1 MILYIIVIL
10 LAILLIL
17 KHLQKYVMAGG
28 VKRTTVQDGLTM
40 LMNCTRAPENVSC
53 YGVILESHDRVRY
66 LT

>member
-1 MILYIIVIL
+1 MISAIVS
-10 LAILLIL
+10 ADTEAFA
-17 KHLQKYVMAGG
+17 YVMSGG

-40 LMNCTRAPENVSC
+40 LMNCTRAPGNVSC